1 LAEEACDTKEDHG
14 VTSVRGAA
22 STERNRE
29 GDLTANAPADGSRMR
44 RHFSNS
50 PNRTLLPS
58 VSPSSKRKDG
68 KCVMAGSDDLQL
80 PDNVKREM
88 LTKLKVIQDRLKG
101 GFPTSRELRLSLL
114 ELTELID
121 ILIRRA

>member
-1 LAEEACDTKEDHG
+1 
-14 VTSVRGAA
+14 
-22 STERNRE
+22 
-29 GDLTANAPADGSRMR
+29 
-44 RHFSNS
+44 
-50 PNRTLLPS
+50 
-58 VSPSSKRKDG
+58 
-68 KCVMAGSDDLQL
+68 MAGSDDLQL